1 MTIKI
6 YYETL
11 DGKKRYYSSEMKKT
25 KGDTYF
31 DYIAVFKRC
40 DDKIKED
47 FIIIVYNNDNKIIHK
62 EKVSIHWTT
71 NPSETKWT
79 YGITLCGNRVVSE
92 ARYGYSLPVCCEDN
106 RDRHCIKDGYPEK
119 YYSYNSKFKNVSS
132 TEFPNGILYKLS
144 KIGYNI

>member
-11 DGKKRYYSSEMKKT
+11 DGKKRYSSSEMKKT

-47 FIIIVYNNDNKIIHK
+47 FVIIVYNKTI
-62 EKVSIHWTT
+62 KVDTRILSFVGQQNHQKQ
-71 NPSETKWT
+71 NGHMALLYVETELFLKQ
-79 YGITLCGNRVVSE
+79 
-92 ARYGYSLPVCCEDN
+92 DM
-106 RDRHCIKDGYPEK
+106 
-119 YYSYNSKFKNVSS
+119 
-132 TEFPNGILYKLS
+132 GILFLCVVTNTGIY
-144 KIGYNI
+144 IV

>member
-11 DGKKRYYSSEMKKT
+11 DGKKRYSSSEMKKT

-40 DDKIKED
+40 DDKI
-47 FIIIVYNNDNKIIHK
+47 IHK
-62 EKVSIHWTT
+62 EKISIRWTT
-71 NPSETKWT
+71 EPSETKWT

-92 ARYGYSLPVCCEDN
+92 ARYGYSLPVCCDEY
-106 RDRHCIKDGYPEK
+106 RDIHCIKDGYPEK

-132 TEFPNGILYKLS
+132 TEFPKGILYKLS
-144 KIGYNI
+144 KINYNI